1 MDLLS
6 RLERKWGRY
15 SISNL
20 SLYIVVTYAAGYIL
34 QLTSSGMLG
43 YLTLEPYYILHG
55 QVWRL
60 VSWLLI
66 PPGRLNIF
74 TILTL
79 IFYYSIG
86 NTLERTWEP
95 FRYNVY
101 IFSGILMTVIGS
113 FLLYFIMGGNVLMG
127 AAFST
132 YYISMSIFLAFAAT
146 YPNMQVYLYGLI
158 PLKVKWLGYL
168 DAAFLI
174 YELIVSGWAYRVVI
188 ICSLLN
194 FIIFFLFSGGTR
206 SVVGRYRPKEVKRRQ
221 QFQRAVHKSQVS
233 RNGTVTKHKCAI
245 CGRTEKDGEHLEFR
259 FCSKCNGNY
268 EYCQDHLFTHTH
280 VK

>member
-1 MDLLS
+1 MDLLT
-6 RLERKWGRY
+6 RLERKFGRY
-15 SISNL
+15 AIPNL
-20 SLYIVVTYAAGYIL
+20 SLYIVVTYAAGYL
-34 QLTSSGMLG
+34 LMLTSSRLLG
-43 YLTLEPYYILHG
+43 YLTLEPYYILRG

-66 PPGRLNIF
+66 PPDSLSIF
-74 TILTL
+74 TIITL
-79 IFYYSIG
+79 LFYYSVG
-86 NTLERTWEP
+86 NTLERTWGT

-101 IFSGILMTVIGS
+101 IFTGILMTIVGP
-113 FLLYFIMGGNVLMG
+113 FLLYFLYGGNVLMG
-127 AAFST
+127 NAFST

-146 YPNMQVYLYGLI
+146 YPNMQVLLYGII
-158 PLKVKWLGYL
+158 PLKVKWMGYL
-168 DAAFLI
+168 EGILVLI
-174 YELIVSGWAYRVVI
+174 QLIRGGWAIRVVI

-194 FIIFFLFSGGTR
+194 FIVFFFSSGSMR
-206 SVVGRYRPKEVKRRQ
+206 RFRPKEIRRKQ
-221 QFQRAVHKSQVS
+221 KFQKAVHHSQVN

-245 CGRTEKDGEHLEFR
+245 CGRTERDGEHLEFR

>member
-1 MDLLS
+1 MDLLTK
-6 RLERKWGRY
+6 LERKFGRY
-15 SISNL
+15 ALSNL

-34 QLTSSGMLG
+34 SLTSSGLMN
-43 YLTLEPYYILHG
+43 YLTLEPYYIMRG

-74 TILTL
+74 TIITL
-79 IFYYSIG
+79 LFYYSVG
-86 NTLERTWEP
+86 NTLERTWGT

-101 IFSGILMTVIGS
+101 IFSGIFMTIVGA
-113 FLLYFIMGGNVLMG
+113 FLLYFLYGGRVLMG
-127 AAFST
+127 SAFST

-146 YPNMQVYLYGLI
+146 YPNMQVYLYGII

-168 DAAFLI
+168 DGIL
-174 YELIVSGWAYRVVI
+174 LLVQLVQSGWAIRVVI

-194 FIIFFLFSGGTR
+194 FIVFFFSSGSMR
-206 SVVGRYRPKEVKRRQ
+206 RFRPGEIHRRQ
-221 QFQRAVHKSQVS
+221 QFQKAVHKSQV
-233 RNGTVTKHKCAI
+233 RPNGTVARHKCAI
-245 CGRTEKDGEHLEFR
+245 CGRTELDGDHLEFR
-259 FCSKCNGNY
+259 YCSKCKGNY

>member
-1 MDLLS
+1 MDLLT
-6 RLERKWGRY
+6 RLERKFGRY
-15 SISNL
+15 AIPNL
-20 SLYIVVTYAAGYIL
+20 TLYIVVTYAAGYL
-34 QLTSSGMLG
+34 LMLTSSRLLG
-43 YLTLEPYYILHG
+43 YLTLEPYYILRG

-66 PPGRLNIF
+66 PPDSLSIF
-74 TILTL
+74 TIITL
-79 IFYYSIG
+79 LFYYSVG
-86 NTLERTWEP
+86 NTLERTWGT

-101 IFSGILMTVIGS
+101 IFTGILMTIVGS
-113 FLLYFIMGGNVLMG
+113 FLLYFLYGGNVLMG
-127 AAFST
+127 NAFST

-146 YPNMQVYLYGLI
+146 YPNMQVLLYGII
-158 PLKVKWLGYL
+158 PLKVKWMGYL
-168 DAAFLI
+168 EGILVLI
-174 YELIVSGWAYRVVI
+174 QLIRGGWAIRVVI

-194 FIIFFLFSGGTR
+194 FIVFFFSSGSMR
-206 SVVGRYRPKEVKRRQ
+206 RFRPKEIRRKQ
-221 QFQRAVHKSQVS
+221 KFQKAVHQSQVN

-245 CGRTEKDGEHLEFR
+245 CGRTERDGEHLEFR

>member
-1 MDLLS
+1 MDLLT
-6 RLERKWGRY
+6 RQERKFGRY
-15 SISNL
+15 AIPNL
-20 SLYIVVTYAAGYIL
+20 SLYIVVTYAAGYL
-34 QLTSSGMLG
+34 LMLTSSRLLG
-43 YLTLEPYYILHG
+43 YLTLEPYYILRG

-66 PPGRLNIF
+66 PPDSLSIF
-74 TILTL
+74 TIITL
-79 IFYYSIG
+79 LFYYSVG
-86 NTLERTWEP
+86 NTLERTWGT

-101 IFSGILMTVIGS
+101 IFTGILMTIVGS
-113 FLLYFIMGGNVLMG
+113 FLLYFLYGGNVLMG
-127 AAFST
+127 NAFST

-146 YPNMQVYLYGLI
+146 YPNMQVLLYGII
-158 PLKVKWLGYL
+158 PLKVKWMGYL
-168 DAAFLI
+168 EGILVLI
-174 YELIVSGWAYRVVI
+174 QLIRGGWAIRVVI

-194 FIIFFLFSGGTR
+194 FIVFFFSSGSMR
-206 SVVGRYRPKEVKRRQ
+206 RFRPKEIRRKQ
-221 QFQRAVHKSQVS
+221 KFQKAVHQSQVN

-245 CGRTEKDGEHLEFR
+245 CGRTERDGEHLEFR